1 MKTLELIQEFE
12 LLGCIQCGRCSGGCP
27 MSLRTG
33 LNVRRLIYE
42 ALIRDTMEVREKP
55 EIWDCTTCLTCTT
68 RCPKALDPARV
79 LIGMRS
85 VLVESGRIQP
95 TIRDALESTFKH
107 GNPWDRGRN
116 KRSEWAE
123 DLDVPNIAEVNE
135 AEILFYVG
143 CTPAYDTRA
152 QGIAKAMVEAFHKA
166 GVRFGTLGNDE
177 SCCASEARR
186 MGEEGLF
193 EIMVEDNVELFKECG
208 ADRMV
213 TTSPHC
219 YNTFTN
225 EYEGLDNL
233 QVQHYTQFVA
243 RLIEEGRLTF
253 SGEVN
258 KIVTYHDP
266 CFLGKQNGVFEEPR
280 AILKSIPGLDF
291 REFDRSRE
299 RSLCCEGGGGRMWVE
314 ATTGG
319 ERLAEVR
326 VKDAVAMGVEVIATA
341 CPFCL
346 LTIEDAVKTTGQ
358 EEEIQV
364 MDIMEL
370 VAQAI

>member
-1 MKTLELIQEFE
+1 MKTQELVRDFE

-42 ALIRDTMEVREKP
+42 ALIHDTMEVREKP

-68 RCPKALDPARV
+68 RCPKALDPASV

-85 VLVESGRIQP
+85 VLIESGRIQP

-123 DLDVPNIAEVNE
+123 GLDVPSIAEVNE

-152 QGIAKAMVEAFHKA
+152 QGIAKAMVAAFHKA

-208 ADRMV
+208 AERMV

-225 EYEGLDNL
+225 EYEGLDHF
-233 QVQHYTQFVA
+233 QVQHYTQFIA
-243 RLIEEGRLTF
+243 KLIEEGRLAF

-258 KIVTYHDP
+258 KIVTYQDP
-266 CFLGKQNGVFEEPR
+266 CFLGKQNGVFDEPR
-280 AILKSIPGLDF
+280 TILASIPGLDF

-314 ATTGG
+314 ATTAG

-326 VKDAVAMGVEVIATA
+326 VKDAMAMGVEVIATA

-346 LTIEDAVKTTGQ
+346 LTIEDAVKTTGH

-364 MDIMEL
+364 MDLMEL

>member
-1 MKTLELIQEFE
+1 
-12 LLGCIQCGRCSGGCP
+12 

-42 ALIRDTMEVREKP
+42 ALICDTMEVREKP

-68 RCPKALDPARV
+68 RCPKALDPART

-123 DLDVPNIAEVNE
+123 GLDVPSIAKVNE

-152 QGIAKAMVEAFHKA
+152 QGIAKAMIEVFHRA

-193 EIMVEDNVELFKECG
+193 EFMVEDNVELFKKCDVG
-208 ADRMV
+208 RIV

-219 YNTFTN
+219 YNTFAN
-225 EYEGLDNL
+225 EYEGLDL
-233 QVQHYTQFVA
+233 LVQHCTQFVA
-243 RLIEEGRLTF
+243 RLIEEGRLAF

-266 CFLGKQNGVFEEPR
+266 CFLGKQNGIFDEPR
-280 AILKSIPGLDF
+280 AILKSIPGLEF

-314 ATTGG
+314 ATTAG

-346 LTIEDAVKTTGQ
+346 LTIEDAVKTTGH

-370 VAQAI
+370 VRLGC

>member
-68 RCPKALDPARV
+68 RCPKALDPASV

-123 DLDVPNIAEVNE
+123 GLGVPHITEVNE
-135 AEILFYVG
+135 AEVLYYVG

-152 QGIAKAMVEAFHKA
+152 QGIAKSMVEAFRKA
-166 GVRFGTLGNDE
+166 EVRFGTLSNDE

-186 MGEEGLF
+186 MGEKGLF

-208 ADRMV
+208 VDRMV

-225 EYEGLDNL
+225 EYEGMDNL

-266 CFLGKQNGVFEEPR
+266 CFLGKQNGIFEEPR

-346 LTIEDAVKTTGQ
+346 LTIEDAVKTTGH

-370 VAQAI
+370 VAQTI

>member
-1 MKTLELIQEFE
+1 MKTQELVKEFE

-42 ALIRDTMEVREKP
+42 ALVRDTMEVREKP
-55 EIWDCTTCLTCTT
+55 EIWDCTTCLTCTK
-68 RCPKALDPARV
+68 RCPKALNPANV

-85 VLVESGRIQP
+85 VLVEGGRIQP
-95 TIRDALESTFKH
+95 TIRDALESIVKH

-123 DLDVPNIAEVNE
+123 GLDVSHIAEVNE
-135 AEILFYVG
+135 AEVLLYVG

-152 QGIAKAMVEAFHKA
+152 QGIAKALVAAFHKA
-166 GVRFGTLGNDE
+166 EVRFGTLGNDE

-193 EIMVEDNVELFKECG
+193 EMMVEENTALFKECG
-208 ADRMV
+208 AGRMV
-213 TTSPHC
+213 TLSPHC

-225 EYEGLDNL
+225 EYEGLDL

-243 RLIEEGRLTF
+243 GLIEEGRLTF

-266 CFLGKQNGVFEEPR
+266 CFLGKQNGIFDEPR
-280 AILKSIPGLDF
+280 ALLKSIPGLDF

-314 ATTGG
+314 ATTAG

-346 LTIEDAVKTTGQ
+346 LTIEDAVKTTGH